1 MGMNDLKPMLAKL
14 AGGAT
19 LSRAEAEDAFEIIMS
34 GGATPSQIGAF
45 LMALRLRGE
54 TVDEITAAA
63 RIMRAK
69 VAGVPAPA
77 GAMDIVGTGG
87 DNSGTLNIST
97 GAALVVAG
105 CGVPIAKHGNRALSS
120 KAGAADVLMAL
131 GVNIDADFALIERSI
146 REAGMGFLMAP
157 RHHSATRH
165 VAPARVEMGT
175 RTIFNMLGPLSN
187 PALVKRLLVGVY
199 AREWVRPI
207 AEALGNLGAERAWIV
222 HGADGLDELTTTG
235 PSHVAEW
242 NDGKLR
248 EFELVPEEAGL
259 PRAKPADLKGG
270 DAAYNAERMRAMLAG
285 ERGPFRDVVLYAAA
299 AALVVAG
306 KVDGLKSGVAMASE
320 SIDSGK
326 ARRAL
331 ERMVAISQ
339 EAMPAQA
346 TGMAP

>member
-1 MGMNDLKPMLAKL
+1 VNDLKPMLAKL
-14 AGGAT
+14 AGGAK
-19 LSRAEAEDAFEIIMS
+19 LSRTEAEEAFEIIMS

-69 VAGVPAPA
+69 VAGVPAPP

-97 GAALVVAG
+97 AAALVVAG

-131 GVNIDADFALIERSI
+131 GVNIDAEFSLIERSI

-157 RHHSATRH
+157 RHHAATRH
-165 VAPARVEMGT
+165 VAPARLEMGT

-187 PALVKRLLVGVY
+187 PSLVKRLLVGVY

-207 AEALGNLGAERAWIV
+207 AEALGNLGAERAWVV
-222 HGADGLDELTTTG
+222 HGSDGLDELTTTG
-235 PSHVAEW
+235 PSYVAEW
-242 NDGKLR
+242 HGGGLR

-259 PRAKPADLKGG
+259 ARAKPEQLKGA
-270 DAAYNAERMRAMLAG
+270 DASYNAEKMRALLAG
-285 ERGPFRDVVLYAAA
+285 ERGPFRDVALYAAA
-299 AALVVAG
+299 AALIVAG
-306 KVDGLKSGVAMASE
+306 KVDGLKQGVVMASE

-326 ARRAL
+326 ARRVL
-331 ERMVAISQ
+331 ERMVAISR
-339 EAMPAQA
+339 EGAPVPAAA
-346 TGMAP
+346 T